1 MSVSWFAF
9 TLLSAIVITMLNYR
23 AFEYVYNNLSSSNFL
38 ATLLLVVAYFCLVYI
53 IFALLFVKYLTKF
66 FMIIFLGVSLI
77 SLYFN
82 YFYGVLIDSDM
93 IKNAIET
100 DSKEVLELLN
110 WRLIAVFLLT
120 IVFGWLIAKINIV
133 YAPLKRQIL
142 FRTSSIAV
150 AWYCLWL
157 VFCLL
162 PKLMFHFSAHTIKF
176 DFIIRPFIN
185 FMPCSDI
192 TKKI

>member
-66 FMIIFLGVSLI
+66 F
-77 SLYFN
+77 YD

-93 IKNAIET
+93 IKM
-100 DSKEVLELLN
+100 
-110 WRLIAVFLLT
+110 
-120 IVFGWLIAKINIV
+120 
-133 YAPLKRQIL
+133 Q
-142 FRTSSIAV
+142 
-150 AWYCLWL
+150 
-157 VFCLL
+157 
-162 PKLMFHFSAHTIKF
+162 
-176 DFIIRPFIN
+176 
-185 FMPCSDI
+185 
-192 TKKI
+192 

>member
-66 FMIIFLGVSLI
+66 FMIIFLGVSLT

-157 VFCLL
+157 GIVCGLFFVFYQNLCSIF
-162 PKLMFHFSAHTIKF
+162 PHTQS
-176 DFIIRPFIN
+176 N
-185 FMPCSDI
+185 S
-192 TKKI
+192 TL